1 MCVFVVLVVGQGR
14 DAWGIVRRSSGIEGD
29 RCGFLGVLFG
39 GFGVPQGG
47 THAVPPWGSPMAPP
61 GGPPWGFPRG
71 SPGTLIDFKHS
82 SLSGGIIWFE
92 PSFLDRI
99 NLFEPSFLGRRN
111 QFDSTSE

>member
-1 MCVFVVLVVGQGR
+1 M
-14 DAWGIVRRSSGIEGD
+14 GD
-29 RCGFLGVLFG
+29 RQEVLWDRGRSLWVPWGVVRWFCGAPM
-39 GFGVPQGG
+39 GVPMGY
-47 THAVPPWGSPMAPP
+47 PCGSPVGIPHGPPP

-99 NLFEPSFLGRRN
+99 NLFEPSFLGRRK
-111 QFDSTSE
+111 QFYLTSELLSP